1 MECLELVGTVH
12 TGSLDQF
19 IRNAFHVLFHH
30 EDAESADHDRQDQR
44 DICILQT
51 GFHEHGISRDDG
63 DRPRNHHRHHD
74 KAEDNIFPFKLILA
88 EYISAQAACID
99 HNRCNRY
106 GNEDTVHEIPQK
118 IKGLLEIHVVVDGR
132 LLREQRLDDGL
143 YLAVRL
149 KGGEHHP
156 HKREDG
162 DDSEKGEHDV

>member
-1 MECLELVGTVH
+1 MFC
-12 TGSLDQF
+12 F
-19 IRNAFHVLFHH
+19 IMKMPNPLTMT
-30 EDAESADHDRQDQR
+30 RQDQR

-132 LLREQRLDDGL
+132 LLREQRPGRWT
-143 YLAVRL
+143 VSR
-149 KGGEHHP
+149 
-156 HKREDG
+156 R
-162 DDSEKGEHDV
+162 SS